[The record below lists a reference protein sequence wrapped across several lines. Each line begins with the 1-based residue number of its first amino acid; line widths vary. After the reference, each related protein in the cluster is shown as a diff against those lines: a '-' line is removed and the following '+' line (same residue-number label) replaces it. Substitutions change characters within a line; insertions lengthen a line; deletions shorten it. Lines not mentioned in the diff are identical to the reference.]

1 MDQIKENFAVFGRIL
16 DAEENPQ
23 PGLGR
28 SVYKTYF
35 TRDAILKALNSI
47 EPMLINGEVVKIN

>member
-1 MDQIKENFAVFGRIL
+1 L

-28 SVYKTYF
+28 SVYITYF
-35 TRDAILKALNSI
+35 TRDAVLNALNSI
-47 EPMLINGEVVKIN
+47 EPILIKGEVVKIN